1 MASDQG
7 TVIAYIR
14 REQRSTNVMF
24 LRMFM
29 REVASSCEIRSGIWA
44 QYWPGVDSNE
54 KVTAGHGIEAWW
66 SVKNVV
72 KSKQTKKIFSNAM
85 LQPQATA

>member
-29 REVASSCEIRSGIWA
+29 REVASSYEIRSGIWA

-54 KVTAGHGIEAWW
+54 KVTAGHGIEEWW

-72 KSKQTKKIFSNAM
+72 KSKQT
-85 LQPQATA
+85 

>member
-14 REQRSTNVMF
+14 KEQRSTNVMF

-29 REVASSCEIRSGIWA
+29 REVASSYEIRSGIWA

-54 KVTAGHGIEAWW
+54 KVTAGHGIEEWW

-72 KSKQTKKIFSNAM
+72 KSKQT
-85 LQPQATA
+85 